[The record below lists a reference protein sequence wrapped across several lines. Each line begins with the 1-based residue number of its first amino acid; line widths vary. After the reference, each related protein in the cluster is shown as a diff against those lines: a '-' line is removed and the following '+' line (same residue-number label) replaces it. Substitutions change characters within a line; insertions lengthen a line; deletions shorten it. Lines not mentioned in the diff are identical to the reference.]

1 MAKTDLY
8 KNLIDNIS
16 LLDEYF
22 SRVVILGQV
31 TTLKEG
37 VDVINISGLKD
48 RAEELCSFVDIVID
62 DIISRPEN
70 YNATDID
77 YLLKRADESLQQ
89 CNSHIVGI
97 LKRLKDM
104 KDDEAL
110 TSSRTFVALTVYK
123 DCLEKI
129 VNKLNYISVE

>member
-22 SRVVILGQV
+22 SRVVTLGQV
-31 TTLKEG
+31 TTVKEG

-62 DIISRPEN
+62 DIISHPEN
-70 YNATDID
+70 YTATDID
-77 YLLKRADESLQQ
+77 YLLKRADKSLQQ

-129 VNKLNYISVE
+129 VNKLNYISVG